1 MYVRLSVCLYVC
13 LSVCLYVYFFMD
25 IKNETN
31 YLEQL
36 QATAV
41 PGTRRNRH
49 DSLHQHRCP
58 PRDNGDRVCEH
69 ISRSLGSVWSS
80 EADASGTPCRS
91 GASHATWTETAPA
104 DSGEGG
110 AVGGATSD
118 GLRLLSL
125 LSSSSDMISSPGRNL
140 RHESRTCHAG
150 GSSFTWL

>member
-1 MYVRLSVCLYVC
+1 MYIYIYIHTYTCMYVC
-13 LSVCLYVYFFMD
+13 LSVCMSVCIFFMD
-25 IKNETN
+25 VKNETN
-31 YLEQL
+31 HLEQL

-80 EADASGTPCRS
+80 EADASGRPCRS

-104 DSGEGG
+104 DWGE
-110 AVGGATSD
+110 VGQWVEPHPMGSD
-118 GLRLLSL
+118 YCL
-125 LSSSSDMISSPGRNL
+125 
-140 RHESRTCHAG
+140 C
-150 GSSFTWL
+150 